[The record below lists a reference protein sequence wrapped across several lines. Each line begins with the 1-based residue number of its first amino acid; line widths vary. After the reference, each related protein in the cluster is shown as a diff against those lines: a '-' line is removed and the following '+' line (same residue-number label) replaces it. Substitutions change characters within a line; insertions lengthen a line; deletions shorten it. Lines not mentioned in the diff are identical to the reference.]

1 MSVATMGPATSL
13 STTARFFRVLGDP
26 TRLAIVRLLA
36 ERPRTVTELI
46 AATGESQSKVS
57 NHLACLRWCEIAEAE
72 RQGQRMLYRLV
83 DASVVDLIDQVA
95 PLVDQRC
102 ERLAS
107 CTRIGPDWL
116 HGSRAGGP
124 RGAAGDRPR

>member
-1 MSVATMGPATSL
+1 VSVAATAHATSL
-13 STTARFFRVLGDP
+13 SITARFFRVLGDP
-26 TRLAIVRLLA
+26 TRLAIVQLLA
-36 ERPRTVTELI
+36 EQPRTVSDLI

-72 RQGQRMLYRLV
+72 RQGQRMLYRLI
-83 DASVVDLIDQVA
+83 DPSVVDLIDQVA
-95 PLVDQRC
+95 PFVEQRC

-116 HGSRAGGP
+116 HRRRADAL
-124 RGAAGDRPR
+124 RGATGEGRR